1 MVESRTVNAVV
12 VGSSPTCPANMLGSV
27 VKRSTNSTAVSNNS
41 VYTEVQQEWV
51 KNRHSHPN
59 KVNAPIAHSVERLP
73 CKQEAV
79 GSNPAGGTILFNRSH
94 VSSWTAVFKVASKCV
109 SRGPKHVTP
118 RSFRGKK

>member
-27 VKRSTNSTAVSNNS
+27 VKRSTNSTAVSFRS

-73 CKQEAV
+73 CKQGV
-79 GSNPAGGTILFNRSH
+79 RGSSPL
-94 VSSWTAVFKVASKCV
+94 VSSNGSVERNIDGDKPGDRVETQRKS
-109 SRGPKHVTP
+109 
-118 RSFRGKK
+118 